1 MLVLRRQLGQS
12 FTIGDAIEVRILQ
25 IGRGHVKV
33 GIIGPREIEVVRTE
47 IARLNQSAVLQ
58 PPAELDETF
67 TKLLNRLRDGKD

>member
-1 MLVLRRQLGQS
+1 MLVLRRQQGQS

-33 GIIGPREIEVVRTE
+33 GIVGPREIEVVRTE

-58 PPAELDETF
+58 PPTEVDETLR
-67 TKLLNRLRDGKD
+67 KLLNRLRDGKE